1 MGKKLLSAHT
11 FGNERGE
18 FDNFYNDE
26 IFIEKD
32 SEIAVHSCCLEIDN
46 LKIRIDE
53 NSDKLR
59 YTIVQGSTNS
69 SVRTIILPHG
79 EYSQDNIDE
88 LLLLIKNGLNNNLNT
103 DTEISA
109 EWIIEKIE
117 YENNKPEKKL
127 VFRLSD
133 RKKYTAQ
140 VDAGGEIGRAHV

>member
-53 NSDKLR
+53 NSDLLR
-59 YTIVQGSTNS
+59 YTIVEGSTNS
-69 SVRTIILPHG
+69 SVRTISLPHG
-79 EYSQDNIDE
+79 QYSQDNIDE
-88 LLLLIKNGLNNNLNT
+88 FLLLIKNSFNSHLNV

-109 EWIIEKIE
+109 EWRIETIVDP
-117 YENNKPEKKL
+117 NNKGNKKL
-127 VFRLSD
+127 S
-133 RKKYTAQ
+133 
-140 VDAGGEIGRAHV
+140 I